1 MKQDIKWTEDHD
13 VAWDYLVARDI
24 LIKKELLEEGRFPI
38 NLTRD
43 THIHTANLICDAMVE
58 FRMEGL
64 EDIQDFLKKVKSLD
78 K

>member
-1 MKQDIKWTEDHD
+1 MKQDIEWTEDHD

-38 NLTRD
+38 ALTRD
-43 THIHTANLICDAMVE
+43 CNIHTANLICDAMVE

-64 EDIQDFLKKVKSLD
+64 QDVQKFLEKIQG
-78 K
+78 